1 MPAHS
6 HRTARALALT
16 CCLCAPVVSY
26 AQITAEQAP
35 LPQTKHLTVEA
46 EQAPLPQTH
55 QLTVESHPA
64 PLPGEAEA
72 KMRPLLI
79 VAERE
84 HSDSDFAYNML
95 QAMYDKAKTVKPTLS
110 KRDFIL
116 AFHDKA
122 VNGDAEAGYY
132 YGAARLSGFGVATG
146 PDKEVEGYLAGGVK
160 LGKLEAFRDYATVYS
175 QAEPPDLAK
184 AYALVKKAAD
194 GGLPSGKAFLGEFL
208 QAGTGGAEKSSIDAL
223 MLFKEAADAG
233 DAVGAFHTGLM
244 LGQEEKR
251 PDAAV
256 VHYFQIAAAG
266 GDDRALCFLGMD
278 LIRGRG
284 IAKDEKTGTDYLTA
298 AASQGNTLAQRM
310 LGVYYLNGS
319 HGLTQNDTAGRL
331 YTESA
336 AINGD
341 DDAQIDY
348 AIMLMDGTW
357 GAKQDHDTGMAYMM
371 KAAKTNDRAQKV
383 MHDRAVGR

>member
-6 HRTARALALT
+6 HRTALALALT

-55 QLTVESHPA
+55 QLTVESHPV

-72 KMRPLLI
+72 KMRPLL
-79 VAERE
+79 VVPNRQ
-84 HSDSDFAYNML
+84 HSDNDFAYYML
-95 QAMYDKAKTVKPTLS
+95 QAMYEKAKATKPALS

-116 AFHDKA
+116 AFHEKA

-160 LGKLEAFRDYATVYS
+160 LGKLEAFRDYAVVYS
-175 QAEPPDLAK
+175 QADPPDLAK

-194 GGLPSGKAFLGEFL
+194 GGLPSGKAFLGEFV
-208 QAGTGGAEKSSIDAL
+208 QAGSGGAEKSSLDAL
-223 MLFKEAADAG
+223 VLFKEAADAG

-256 VHYFQIAAAG
+256 VHYLQIAAAG
-266 GDDRALCFLGMD
+266 GDDRALCYVAMD

-284 IAKDEKTGTDYLTA
+284 IAKDEKSGTDYLTA

-319 HGLTQNDTAGRL
+319 HGLAQNDTAGRL

-341 DDAQIDY
+341 DDAQIDFGV
-348 AIMLMDGTW
+348 MLLDGSR
-357 GAKQDHDTGMAYMM
+357 GVKKDHDAGMKWMM
-371 KAAKTNDRAQKV
+371 KAAKTNDRAAKV
-383 MHDRAVGR
+383 LHDRL

>member
-1 MPAHS
+1 MLEHS
-6 HRTARALALT
+6 RPTARAFTLV
-16 CCLCAPVVSY
+16 CCLCAPALSH
-26 AQITAEQAP
+26 AQITAQQAP
-35 LPQTKHLTVEA
+35 LPAAQTQHLTVQA
-46 EQAPLPQTH
+46 EMAP
-55 QLTVESHPA
+55 V
-64 PLPGEAEA
+64 PGEAEA
-72 KMRPLLI
+72 RMRPLLV

-84 HSDSDFAYNML
+84 HSDNDFAWYML
-95 QAMYDKAKTVKPTLS
+95 NAMYAKAKATKTALT

-116 AFHDKA
+116 VFHDKA

-132 YGAARLSGFGVATG
+132 YGAARLSGFGVSTG
-146 PDKEVEGYLAGGVK
+146 PNKEVEGYLAQGVK

-175 QAEPPDLAK
+175 QGEPPDLAK
-184 AYALVKKAAD
+184 AYASVKRAAD
-194 GGLPSGKAFLGEFL
+194 GGLPSGKAFLAEFV
-208 QAGTGGAEKSSIDAL
+208 QAGAGGAKKSDLDAL
-223 MLFKEAADAG
+223 LLFQEAADAG
-233 DAVGAFHTGLM
+233 DVVGAFNTALM
-244 LGQEEKR
+244 LGREEKR
-251 PDAAV
+251 KDSAV

-266 GDDRALCFLGMD
+266 GDDRALCYLGMD

-298 AASQGNTLAQRM
+298 AAAQGNTLAQQT

-319 HGLTQNDTAGRL
+319 HGLTQNDIAGRL

-348 AIMLMDGTW
+348 AVMLMDGTR